1 MNNPKGSKKLSDRDS
16 FMMAFGIYGALGFQ
30 LVASLLVG
38 VFGGQWLDKKFG
50 TQPWLMMLGLFLG
63 VGAGFY
69 NLFRVVLWKDRES
82 KKRQ

>member
-1 MNNPKGSKKLSDRDS
+1 MNNPKGPKKLSDRDS

-30 LVASLLVG
+30 LVASILVG
-38 VFGGQWLDKKFG
+38 VFGGQWLDKKLN

-69 NLFRVVLWKDRES
+69 NLFRVVLWKNQKNKS
-82 KKRQ
+82 

>member
-1 MNNPKGSKKLSDRDS
+1 MNNSKGPKKLSDRDS

-30 LVASLLVG
+30 LVASILVG

-50 TQPWLMMLGLFLG
+50 TEPWLMMLGLFLG

-69 NLFRVVLWKDRES
+69 NLFRVVLWKNQKNKME
-82 KKRQ
+82 

>member
-1 MNNPKGSKKLSDRDS
+1 LNNPKGPKKLSDRDS

-30 LVASLLVG
+30 LVASILVG
-38 VFGGQWLDKKFG
+38 VFGGQWLDKKLN

-69 NLFRVVLWKDRES
+69 NLFRVVLWKNQKNKS
-82 KKRQ
+82 